1 VPVSS
6 ASAVVPLLDRIEIF
20 QRLARNKKR
29 AWARFKIW
37 KRWLMSSISTWDIM
51 PLYVPT
57 KLMTKS
63 LLQTTIQEETRG
75 SVMYVKRRVMKL
87 DHAPTWKMNAWYYQ
101 ERGSLTRTYKSKT
114 KGRLKRINVTFS
126 ILIEEKDI

>member
-1 VPVSS
+1 
-6 ASAVVPLLDRIEIF
+6 
-20 QRLARNKKR
+20 
-29 AWARFKIW
+29 
-37 KRWLMSSISTWDIM
+37 M

-87 DHAPTWKMNAWYYQ
+87 DHAPT
-101 ERGSLTRTYKSKT
+101 
-114 KGRLKRINVTFS
+114 
-126 ILIEEKDI
+126 